1 MKLSLPV
8 AIVLALLANLVPT
21 FGKGATPQTAAN
33 DTSPQA
39 PTK

>member
-21 FGKGATPQTAAN
+21 FGKGAAPQAAAN